1 MLPVVIVTTMLQRM
15 KNHISI
21 TSPVLPVD
29 GMGVTSVCR
38 LGVTANVQSV
48 KTQTKTKTLETK
60 MKLKIARSKLE
71 IVPDRGM
78 LPGEDERDDAFIE
91 EVLGLKKE
99 GDYVHLVRR
108 DAMGVSA
115 LAYLETKRI
124 DHER

>member
-1 MLPVVIVTTMLQRM
+1 MGVMNVCHLGVIV
-15 KNHISI
+15 
-21 TSPVLPVD
+21 
-29 GMGVTSVCR
+29 
-38 LGVTANVQSV
+38 NVQSV
-48 KTQTKTKTLETK
+48 KTQKTKILETK
-60 MKLKIARSKLE
+60 MKLKISRSKLE

-78 LPGEDERDDAFIE
+78 LPGDDERDDAFIE